1 LKKTIRGV
9 TRIISRAMLISM
21 RINGV
26 LAWASCIFLFLMMFY
41 VVIDVVGRQVF
52 SLSVP
57 GTLQIGQSVLVF
69 AVFLSLAYV
78 LIYKEHVRVTV
89 LFEKLPPR
97 WQKLLELLAFA
108 LGCAMMFIIAWQVFL
123 SARYSFE
130 IREPISSYGDADFPL
145 PVYPAKFAC
154 FVGSVL
160 LCIQFFLEFLNRIF
174 DMPGVKFTNDVEVAD
189 VES

>member
-1 LKKTIRGV
+1 
-9 TRIISRAMLISM
+9 
-21 RINGV
+21 
-26 LAWASCIFLFLMMFY
+26 MMFY
-41 VVIDVVGRQVF
+41 VVGDVVGRQVF

-78 LIYKEHVRVTV
+78 LIHKEHVRVTV
-89 LFEKLPPR
+89 LTERFSPK
-97 WQKLLELLAFA
+97 WQKWLEVLAYA

-123 SARYSFE
+123 SASYSFE
-130 IREPISSYGDADFPL
+130 IMEPASSHGDADFPL
-145 PVYPAKFAC
+145 PIYPAKFAC

-160 LCIQFFLEFLNRIF
+160 FCIQFFLEFLSRIF
-174 DMPGVKFTNDVEVAD
+174 DMPNGKIPSNEVVSD